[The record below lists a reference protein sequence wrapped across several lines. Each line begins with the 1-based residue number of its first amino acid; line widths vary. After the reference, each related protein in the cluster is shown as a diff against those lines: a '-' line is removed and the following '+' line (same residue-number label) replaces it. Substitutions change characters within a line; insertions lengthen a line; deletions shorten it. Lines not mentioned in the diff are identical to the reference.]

1 MTTGKERAQKAL
13 NIYSHIDF
21 LRPFFD
27 VEPKD
32 VLNRLMY
39 SLVPIKNNVS
49 YTFARFNFKGRISS
63 AKLIYIH
70 YSH

>member
-32 VLNRLMY
+32 VLNRLIH
-39 SLVPIKNNVS
+39 SLVPTKNNVS
-49 YTFARFNFKGRISS
+49 YEFNHLPDSILR
-63 AKLIYIH
+63 AEYRALN
-70 YSH
+70 